1 MEDAVSSP
9 ATEQGQGSGHVQS
22 QGGSGRRAKPT
33 LSCNLC
39 RRRKLRCDRQQPCQ
53 TCSSRGLSLACSYSH
68 NTNAA
73 PQLSHAARPS
83 LQDRLVQLEQLVI
96 NIIQNQSQNQNP
108 TASQSNAPTPLPLPT
123 DPHISASQQNPDEFI
138 STSTAPSTPSDNGS
152 LRVNANES
160 RYVGGAHWTA
170 ILDGIADL
178 REDVDQQ
185 DPGSQSPHLQ
195 LLYGCKPTSRN
206 VILATLPPRATAD
219 RSISRYF
226 NLLDLA
232 PSAVHSNQFLREY
245 EKFWVAPNE
254 APIIWVG
261 LLFSMLCLSVLAG
274 ETANTWAGEEY
285 DPLINTYRERIVQ
298 CLVMGEYTNQGPYVL
313 ETLFHY
319 LTIEFSV
326 QKDADKNTWLLL
338 GVIVNLAMGMGYHRD
353 SSHFPGISP
362 FVGEMRRRTWANI
375 LQGDILISTQMG
387 MPRLIKEW
395 QCDVQEPRN
404 LNDADFDENT
414 KLLPSSRPETEMTTA
429 LHIIARRRVFKAV
442 GAAVDLTA
450 AVIPFPYSE
459 VMKVDRMLEAA
470 KDSIPS
476 PLRMK
481 PLQLSVTD
489 SPQAIMHR
497 LFISIIFHKGAIIL
511 HRKYL
516 NVRQTDSEGSP
527 FAYSRNACLEASLS
541 LVEIQQVIDEETQ
554 LGGLLHSVRWRV
566 SSFLHH
572 EFLTATMVLCWIL
585 HHGVGKLWPDHAP
598 TTEDRIKSALRRAH
612 DIWSRLSSSSRD
624 ARRASE
630 TLTLLFNQLDRA
642 ASSDTPRPPSLN
654 STSNMDL
661 DDATSLNIMSQLQND
676 NFPSVSLESFDS
688 YHINQD
694 FLWDMNFIGPWESSE
709 LPGNENG
716 KGLR

>member
-1 MEDAVSSP
+1 MEDTVSSP
-9 ATEQGQGSGHVQS
+9 ATEQDQGSAFVQG

-68 NTNAA
+68 NPNAA
-73 PQLSHAARPS
+73 SQPSHAARPS
-83 LQDRLVQLEQLVI
+83 MQDRLVQLEQLVM
-96 NIIQNQSQNQNP
+96 NVVQNQSQNHSP
-108 TASQSNAPTPLPLPT
+108 SASQSNAPTPLSLPT
-123 DPHISASQQNPDEFI
+123 DLNMSAPQQNPDEFI
-138 STSTAPSTPSDNGS
+138 STSTAPSTPSENGS

-178 REDVDQQ
+178 REDVDRQ
-185 DPGSQSPHLQ
+185 DPASQSPHLQ
-195 LLYGCKPTSRN
+195 LLYGCNPTSRN
-206 VILATLPPRATAD
+206 AILATLPPRATAD
-219 RSISRYF
+219 RTISRYF

-254 APIIWVG
+254 APIMWVG
-261 LLFSMLCLSVLAG
+261 LLFSMLCLSVLA
-274 ETANTWAGEEY
+274 EEAANTRAGENH

-298 CLVMGEYTNQGPYVL
+298 CLVMGEYANQGPYVL

-326 QKDADKNTWLLL
+326 RKDADKNTWLLL

-353 SSHFPGISP
+353 SSHFPGIAP

-375 LQGDILISTQMG
+375 LQGDILISTQTG

-404 LNDADFDENT
+404 LNDTDFDENT
-414 KLLPSSRPETEMTTA
+414 ELLPSSRPETEMTTS

-442 GAAVDLTA
+442 GAVVDLTA
-450 AVIPFPYSE
+450 AVVPFPYSE
-459 VMKVDRMLEAA
+459 VMRVDRMLETA
-470 KDSIPS
+470 KATIPP

-497 LFISIIFHKGAIIL
+497 LFISIMFHKGTIIL

-516 NVRQTDSEGSP
+516 NVRHTDGEGAP

-541 LVEIQQVIDEETQ
+541 LVDIQQVIDEETQ

-572 EFLTATMVLCWIL
+572 EFLTATMILCWIL

-598 TTEDRIKSALRRAH
+598 ATEDRIKSALRRAH

-624 ARRASE
+624 AHRASE
-630 TLTLLFNQLDRA
+630 TLTLLFNQLDRD
-642 ASSDTPRPPSLN
+642 ASSTTPRPPSLDL
-654 STSNMDL
+654 TSNMDL
-661 DDATSLNIMSQLQND
+661 DGATSSNIMSQLQNE
-676 NFPSVSLESFDS
+676 NFPSVILESFAS
-688 YHINQD
+688 YQMNQD
-694 FLWDMNFIGPWESSE
+694 FSWDMNFIGPWESSE
-709 LPGNENG
+709 LPDNENI
-716 KGLR
+716 KLPS

>member
-9 ATEQGQGSGHVQS
+9 AAEQGQGSAFVQG
-22 QGGSGRRAKPT
+22 QGGSHRRAKPT

-68 NTNAA
+68 NPNAA
-73 PQLSHAARPS
+73 PQPSHAARPS
-83 LQDRLVQLEQLVI
+83 MQDRLAQLEQLVM
-96 NIIQNQSQNQNP
+96 NVVQNQSQNHNP
-108 TASQSNAPTPLPLPT
+108 IASQSKT
-123 DPHISASQQNPDEFI
+123 DLNISAPQPNPDEFI
-138 STSTAPSTPSDNGS
+138 STSTAPSTPSDNGN

-185 DPGSQSPHLQ
+185 GPASQSPHLQ
-195 LLYGCKPTSRN
+195 LLYGCNPTSRN
-206 VILATLPPRATAD
+206 AILATLPPRAAAD
-219 RSISRYF
+219 RTISRYF

-254 APIIWVG
+254 APIMWVG
-261 LLFSMLCLSVLAG
+261 LLFSMLCLSVLA
-274 ETANTWAGEEY
+274 EEAANARAGEHH

-298 CLVMGEYTNQGPYVL
+298 CLVIGEYTNQGPYVL

-353 SSHFPGISP
+353 SSYFPGIAP

-404 LNDADFDENT
+404 LNGTDFDENI
-414 KLLPSSRPETEMTTA
+414 KLLPSSRPETEITTS

-442 GAAVDLTA
+442 GVVVDLTA
-450 AVIPFPYSE
+450 AVVPFPYSE
-459 VMKVDRMLEAA
+459 VMRVDRMLETA
-470 KDSIPS
+470 KATIPS

-481 PLQLSVTD
+481 PLQLLVTD

-497 LFISIIFHKGAIIL
+497 LFISIMFHKGTIIL

-516 NVRQTDSEGSP
+516 NVRHADSEGAP

-541 LVEIQQVIDEETQ
+541 LVDTQQVIDEETQ

-572 EFLTATMVLCWIL
+572 EFLTATMILCWIL
-585 HHGVGKLWPDHAP
+585 HHGVSKLWPDHAP
-598 TTEDRIKSALRRAH
+598 ATEDRIKSALRRAH

-642 ASSDTPRPPSLN
+642 ASSATPRPPSLDL
-654 STSNMDL
+654 TSNMDL
-661 DDATSLNIMSQLQND
+661 DGATSSNIMSQLQNED
-676 NFPSVSLESFDS
+676 FPPVILESFSS
-688 YHINQD
+688 YQMNQD
-694 FLWDMNFIGPWESSE
+694 FPWDMNFIGPWESSE
-709 LPGNENG
+709 LPDNENI
-716 KGLR
+716 KLPS